1 MERYVPPFTVTI
13 QMMKQVAEIAEKI
26 GKIRNYHSFETKPHL
41 RRNNRI
47 RSVWSSVAIEAN
59 SLSLDEVRSVI
70 NGKTV
75 IGPEKDIQ
83 EVKNAYQ
90 AYEQLGSFDPFSPEE
105 LKRLHGIMAHLAV
118 QQSGMFRDHGEGVFR
133 GNKCIFMAPPPELV
147 PDHMQSLFNW
157 MNEAKEMLH
166 PLILSSVSSSLQS
179 STSTEVFHLLLY
191 FSVLKFLLGV
201 SFYFI
206 FLC

>member
-26 GKIRNYHSFETKPHL
+26 GRISNYHSFETKPHL

-90 AYEQLGSFDPFSPEE
+90 AYEQLGSFDLCSFSYSEQIYT
-105 LKRLHGIMAHLAV
+105 KRKTGH
-118 QQSGMFRDHGEGVFR
+118 QSWCCGRSAQE
-133 GNKCIFMAPPPELV
+133 
-147 PDHMQSLFNW
+147 
-157 MNEAKEMLH
+157 
-166 PLILSSVSSSLQS
+166 
-179 STSTEVFHLLLY
+179 
-191 FSVLKFLLGV
+191 
-201 SFYFI
+201 
-206 FLC
+206 

>member
-1 MERYVPPFTVTI
+1 MQVIVLFLQLIYNDPESEGESMERYVPPFTVTI
-13 QMMKQVAEIAEKI
+13 RMLMQVTEIAEKI
-26 GKIRNYHSFETKPHL
+26 GRISNYRSFEAKPHL

-59 SLSLDEVRSVI
+59 SLSLDDVRNVI

-90 AYEQLGSFDPFSPEE
+90 AYELLGSFDPFSLEE
-105 LKRLHGIMAHLAV
+105 LKRLHGIMTYLTV
-118 QQSGMFRDHGEGVFR
+118 QQSGVFRNHGEGVFR

-147 PDHMQSLFNW
+147 PDHMQSLFDW
-157 MNEAKEMLH
+157 MNKAK
-166 PLILSSVSSSLQS
+166 
-179 STSTEVFHLLLY
+179 
-191 FSVLKFLLGV
+191 VLASGRK
-201 SFYFI
+201 SH
-206 FLC
+206 